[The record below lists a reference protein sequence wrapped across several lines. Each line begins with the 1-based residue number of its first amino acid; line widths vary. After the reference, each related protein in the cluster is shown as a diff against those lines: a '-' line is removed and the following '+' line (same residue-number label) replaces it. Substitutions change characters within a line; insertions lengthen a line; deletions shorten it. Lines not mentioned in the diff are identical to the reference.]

1 MLNAT
6 ILVGNAVE
14 RLQTIGGGV
23 AQTCITS
30 PPYFGLRD
38 YGHDGQIGLEG
49 SVDDYVTALV
59 AVFAEVRRVLAD
71 DGTLWLNLGDS
82 YANAGG
88 KTQPQRDTNGGFGGS
103 PGTRN
108 QPYANASGGFDRANT
123 ITGNI
128 KSKDLLGIPW
138 RVAFAL
144 QADGWYLRSE
154 VIWHKPNPMPESVTD
169 RPTKSHET
177 IFLLSKQERY
187 FYDAEAIKE
196 PAVSKDDKRNGG
208 GRHTYSGKRS
218 ENDGLVQ
225 QSFVTVTD
233 TRNKRSVWTVTTKG
247 YKGAHF
253 ATYPPELIEPCVLAG
268 SREGDIVLDPFSG
281 SGTTGEVALLNNRH
295 YVGTELNPD
304 YADMSVD
311 RIGNAVGM
319 LGQVTLERG

>member
-38 YGHDGQIGLEG
+38 YGHDGQIGLE
-49 SVDDYVTALV
+49 SSIEDYVTALV
-59 AVFAEVRRVLAD
+59 GVFSEVRRVLAD
-71 DGTLWLNLGDS
+71 SGTLWLNLGDS
-82 YANAGG
+82 YF
-88 KTQPQRDTNGGFGGS
+88 PHGGS
-103 PGTRN
+103 RGNKTPAGDTLRGCEN
-108 QPYANASGGFDRANT
+108 DYQSAPKMSSGDNK
-123 ITGNI
+123 I
-128 KSKDLLGIPW
+128 KAKDLIGIPW

-187 FYDAEAIKE
+187 FYDHEAIKE

-268 SREGDIVLDPFSG
+268 SREGDTVLDPFSG
-281 SGTTGEVALLNNRH
+281 SGTTGEVALLNNRN

-304 YADMSVD
+304 YADISVD

-319 LGQVTLERG
+319 LGQVTLEREK

>member
-38 YGHDGQIGLEG
+38 YGHDGQIGLEHSLEG
-49 SVDDYVTALV
+49 YVSALV
-59 AVFAEVRRVLAD
+59 AVFAEVRRVLSD
-71 DGTLWLNLGDS
+71 DGTLWVNLGDS
-82 YANAGG
+82 YG
-88 KTQPQRDTNGGFGGS
+88 KNKQ
-103 PGTRN
+103 
-108 QPYANASGGFDRANT
+108 
-123 ITGNI
+123 
-128 KSKDLLGIPW
+128 LLGIPW

-144 QADGWYLRSE
+144 QSHGWYLRSE

-169 RPTKSHET
+169 RPTKAHET
-177 IFLLSKQERY
+177 IFLLAKNEQY
-187 FYDAEAIKE
+187 FYDVDAIKE
-196 PAVSKDDKRNGG
+196 PAIWADD
-208 GRHTYSGKRS
+208 GRAGLGRLNYRGKRQGQ
-218 ENDGLVQ
+218 EGTGQ
-225 QSFVTVTD
+225 EAFVSIKEF
-233 TRNKRSVWTVTTKG
+233 RNKRSVWTVPVRA

-253 ATYPPELIEPCVLAG
+253 ATYPPALIEPCVLAG
-268 SREGDIVLDPFSG
+268 SKEGDTVLDPFSG

>member
-1 MLNAT
+1 MLSAT
-6 ILVGNAVE
+6 ILVGDAVE
-14 RLQTIGGGV
+14 RLRTIGGGV
-23 AQTCITS
+23 AQTCVTS

-49 SVDDYVTALV
+49 SIDDYVTALV

-71 DGTLWLNLGDS
+71 DGTLWVNLGDS
-82 YANAGG
+82 YG
-88 KTQPQRDTNGGFGGS
+88 KNKQ
-103 PGTRN
+103 
-108 QPYANASGGFDRANT
+108 
-123 ITGNI
+123 
-128 KSKDLLGIPW
+128 LLGMPW

-144 QADGWYLRSE
+144 QSDGWYLRSE
-154 VIWHKPNPMPESVTD
+154 VIWNKPNPMPESVTD
-169 RPTKSHET
+169 RLTKSHET
-177 IFLLSKQERY
+177 IFLLAKNEQY

-268 SREGDIVLDPFSG
+268 SREGDTVLDPFSG
-281 SGTTGEVALLNNRH
+281 SGTTGEVALLHNRN
-295 YVGTELNPD
+295 YVGTELNPE
-304 YADMSVD
+304 YADISVN
-311 RIGNAVGM
+311 RITNAIGM
-319 LGQVTLERG
+319 LGQVTLERESK

>member
-1 MLNAT
+1 M
-6 ILVGNAVE
+6 
-14 RLQTIGGGV
+14 
-23 AQTCITS
+23 AQTCVTS

-49 SVDDYVTALV
+49 SVGDYVTALV

-82 YANAGG
+82 YY
-88 KTQPQRDTNGGFGGS
+88 PHGGS
-103 PGTRN
+103 RGNKNPAGDTLRGRKN
-108 QPYANASGGFDRANT
+108 NYQPAPKIQNADNT
-123 ITGNI
+123 I
-128 KSKDLLGIPW
+128 KAKDLLGIPW

-268 SREGDIVLDPFSG
+268 SREGDTVLDPFSG
-281 SGTTGEVALLNNRH
+281 SGTTGEVALLHNRN
-295 YVGTELNPD
+295 YVGTELNPE
-304 YADMSVD
+304 YADISVN
-311 RIGNAVGM
+311 RITNAIGM
-319 LGQVTLERG
+319 LGQVTLERE